1 MLLIINCLYTAEENT
16 KKVNPK
22 LAVRHL
28 HAEGMGA
35 SILTLPYC
43 PIQTITLLFSW
54 GGEGAICEV

>member
-1 MLLIINCLYTAEENT
+1 MLLIINSLYTAEENT
-16 KKVNPK
+16 KKKVNPK

-43 PIQTITLLFSW
+43 PILTITLLFSW
-54 GGEGAICEV
+54 GGERGNL